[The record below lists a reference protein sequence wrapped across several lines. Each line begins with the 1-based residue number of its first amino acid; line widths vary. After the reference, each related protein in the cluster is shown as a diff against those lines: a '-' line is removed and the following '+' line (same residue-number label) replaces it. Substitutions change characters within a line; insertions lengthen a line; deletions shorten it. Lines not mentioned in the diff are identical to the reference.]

1 MIIPHFQLII
11 KCLKEIIHFSIK
23 PSFFDMQNINWQDDL
38 RIDTDI
44 STLFDIYYSKI
55 SQIID
60 KHIPLKQLSICEMK
74 FASKPWITSGLKVSI
89 SVKNKFYKK
98 YLKTKSCYDHSKF
111 KYYRNKLNHLLKISK
126 KNYYN
131 DYFLKNNSNS
141 KRTWKGIKQIIHFRT
156 KSNPKLNKIVLNNMD
171 ITDPLSIAN
180 EFNNYFSNVGKNL
193 ANIVPHTDKSFTDYL
208 TSPLQNSFFMYSV
221 TATEIELEISKL
233 KNGKST
239 GPYSIPI
246 AILKQIKHIISEPLA
261 ILYNMSFT
269 MVHYLYNLN

>member
-1 MIIPHFQLII
+1 
-11 KCLKEIIHFSIK
+11 
-23 PSFFDMQNINWQDDL
+23 
-38 RIDTDI
+38 
-44 STLFDIYYSKI
+44 
-55 SQIID
+55 
-60 KHIPLKQLSICEMK
+60 
-74 FASKPWITSGLKVSI
+74 
-89 SVKNKFYKK
+89 
-98 YLKTKSCYDHSKF
+98 
-111 KYYRNKLNHLLKISK
+111 
-126 KNYYN
+126 
-131 DYFLKNNSNS
+131 
-141 KRTWKGIKQIIHFRT
+141 
-156 KSNPKLNKIVLNNMD
+156 MD

-261 ILYNMSFT
+261 ILYNMSFSYGT
-269 MVHYLYNLN
+269 LPVQFKLAQLIPIYKKGEHTTLS